1 MVHSP
6 SHRIW
11 LRLPYPNNTLSEYY
25 FSRVKSL
32 IIRPSPRPWCSSAG
46 IAPSSVLSNFMASV
60 CSVPKAGLGGWGAE
74 HTQLGTDMSFTIY
87 RRHLDAPEVENS
99 RCKTFL
105 DLWFLIKDLIM
116 SFDIFHSKI
125 SPVVSFL
132 NQVNTPCNP
141 TSSDQLSA
149 ESLSLLH
156 KHMYFEMMMYVCIR
170 CTFLEVIADWRK
182 QTSAPQNFE
191 KGCLFFLVWFELA

>member
-1 MVHSP
+1 
-6 SHRIW
+6 
-11 LRLPYPNNTLSEYY
+11 
-25 FSRVKSL
+25 
-32 IIRPSPRPWCSSAG
+32 
-46 IAPSSVLSNFMASV
+46 MASV
-60 CSVPKAGLGGWGAE
+60 CGVPKAGQGGWGTE

-141 TSSDQLSA
+141 TSSDKLSA

-156 KHMYFEMMMYVCIR
+156 KHMYFEMMMYVCMR
-170 CTFLEVIADWRK
+170 CTFLEVIADGENRPQLLRILRRVACSFGVVWTNLKTKAIKDRMATP
-182 QTSAPQNFE
+182 TSCRVPSAFS
-191 KGCLFFLVWFELA
+191 